1 MNKICRLSW
10 RSYERIRTV
19 DAQTLRDKRLKAR
32 LTQFGLQGLSGVSW
46 RTISRIE
53 NGNEFA
59 NVSTVRALETALNV
73 SLAPE
78 DRGNVAN

>member
-1 MNKICRLSW
+1 MKKLCRTSW

-19 DAQTLRDKRLKAR
+19 DAQTLRDERVKAR

-53 NGNEFA
+53 NGNVFA
-59 NVSTVRALETALNV
+59 NLTTVRALETALNV

-78 DRGNVAN
+78 DRGNVTD